1 MLRWFLDQLC
11 RQAGYIPAFLFQLY
25 QQGREPSLTELLTC
39 LEALLSNYDRVF
51 FIVDA
56 VDESKP
62 REDTLRVLR
71 DLVTD
76 AQFNKIQLLV
86 TSRLYIDIEQVLE
99 EFSMSGSMSNPEVT
113 RRHRTFRA
121 SIYAVKSQ
129 IPSMGTRTAERD
141 SRSFSNSCQ
150 RNVSPLYLKLPVLL
164 AENLLGFAGRHFS
177 FTNFNV

>member
-11 RQAGYIPAFLFQLY
+11 RQAGCIPAFLFQLY
-25 QQGREPSLTELLTC
+25 QDGREPSLTELLAC
-39 LEALLSNYDRVF
+39 LEALISNYDRVF

-76 AQFNKIQLLV
+76 ARFNKIQLLV

-99 EFSMSGSMSNPEVT
+99 ELSVSVSMSNPEVT
-113 RRHRTFRA
+113 ADIGRFVQASMQSNPKFRRWE
-121 SIYAVKSQ
+121 
-129 IPSMGTRTAERD
+129 PE
-141 SRSFSNSCQ
+141 
-150 RNVSPLYLKLPVLL
+150 LLKETQEALTIG
-164 AENLLGFAGRHFS
+164 AKGM
-177 FTNFNV
+177 